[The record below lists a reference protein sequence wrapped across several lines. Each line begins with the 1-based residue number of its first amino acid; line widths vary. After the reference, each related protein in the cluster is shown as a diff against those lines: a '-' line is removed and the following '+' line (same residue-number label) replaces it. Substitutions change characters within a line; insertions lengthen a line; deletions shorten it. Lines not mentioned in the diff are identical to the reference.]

1 MNENKTTSFD
11 FEFNTSEEI
20 KNILLTVYN
29 ALTAK
34 GYDPVSQLTGYLI
47 SGDPTY
53 ITSHKDARKIIRDIE
68 RDEIIIELIKS
79 YISEKEK

>member
-1 MNENKTTSFD
+1 MSDNKTSS
-11 FEFNTSEEI
+11 FEFDRSSEEEI
-20 KNILLTVYN
+20 KSVLTQVYN
-29 ALTAK
+29 ALSAK

-53 ITSHKDARKIIRDIE
+53 ITSHHDARKLIREID

-79 YISEKEK
+79 YIDDK

>member
-1 MNENKTTSFD
+1 MSNNETTNFD

-20 KNILLTVYN
+20 KNVLLTVYN
-29 ALTAK
+29 ALAAK

-53 ITSHKDARKIIRDIE
+53 ITSHHDARKVIREFE
-68 RDEIIIELIKS
+68 RDEIIIALIKS
-79 YISEKEK
+79 YIDKE